1 MTTRETAALLREQD
15 QILILTHRR
24 PDGDTIGCA
33 VALCEALRIQ
43 GKTAYILPNP
53 DLTELYRPY
62 AAPYWAPEGFVPGF
76 VVSVDLAAKGLFFPA
91 AEAYFD
97 RVDLAIDH
105 HPSYEGFGKK
115 ACVDPSRA
123 ACGEIVYEIC
133 RELGPVTKEIALPL
147 YVAIATD
154 TGCFAYTNTTANSH
168 AVAAKLMETG
178 IDYSAV
184 NKRHFRTKS
193 RKRIALEADML
204 SHMEFYQEGR
214 VVFLFV
220 PLSLMARL
228 EADENDAD
236 DLATLATIIGGVDCG
251 AVFRELEGGE
261 WKISLRTDGV
271 RINATR
277 VCKRLGGGG
286 HAAAAGATVPGDLD
300 AAKGALLAA
309 IQAESGEEGEA

>member
-1 MTTRETAALLREQD
+1 MTTKETAALLRQQD
-15 QILILTHRR
+15 GFLILTHRR
-24 PDGDTIGCA
+24 PDGDTVGCA
-33 VALCEALRIQ
+33 AALCAALRAL
-43 GKTAYILPNP
+43 GKRAYVLTNP
-53 DLTELYRPY
+53 EITDLYRPY
-62 AAPYWAPEGFVPGF
+62 AAPYFAPEGFQPDF
-76 VVSVDLAAKGLFFPA
+76 VVSVDLAARGLFFP
-91 AEAYFD
+91 EEEQYLD

-105 HPSYEGFGKK
+105 HPSYEGFGRSE
-115 ACVDPSRA
+115 CVDPSRA

-133 RELGPVTKEIALPL
+133 RELGPVTEEIALPL
-147 YVAIATD
+147 YVAVSTD
-154 TGCFAYTNTTANSH
+154 TGCFVYTNTTANTH

-178 IDYSAV
+178 IDAGAV

-228 EADENDAD
+228 GADENDAD

-251 AVFRELEGGE
+251 AIFRELPGGE

-271 RINATR
+271 RINATN

-286 HAAAAGATVPGDLD
+286 HAAAAGATVRDSLE
-300 AAKGALLAA
+300 AVKARLLAA
-309 IQAESGEEGEA
+309 IQAETAR